1 MLRVQI
7 LKSAGSVKGRKR
19 FYLSVE
25 WMDGTTVPTSWN
37 KAKKATTWERERK
50 RERERERERE
60 NFGKGK
66 AQQIRIQT
74 QRQSFADW
82 SVRWEIETDIN
93 NTSKQAYIFLDLG
106 NNFVVTTCETLGQAL
121 RSNSR
126 SAGIKRVRKQ
136 AGKSFCE
143 ALGTLKLRRTR
154 KLLNYGILYEN
165 EEFW

>member
-1 MLRVQI
+1 
-7 LKSAGSVKGRKR
+7 
-19 FYLSVE
+19 
-25 WMDGTTVPTSWN
+25 MDGWN
-37 KAKKATTWERERK
+37 YSTYFLEQSKAKQQHE

-60 NFGKGK
+60 SECVCFGKGKGK

-106 NNFVVTTCETLGQAL
+106 NNFIVTTCETLGQAL